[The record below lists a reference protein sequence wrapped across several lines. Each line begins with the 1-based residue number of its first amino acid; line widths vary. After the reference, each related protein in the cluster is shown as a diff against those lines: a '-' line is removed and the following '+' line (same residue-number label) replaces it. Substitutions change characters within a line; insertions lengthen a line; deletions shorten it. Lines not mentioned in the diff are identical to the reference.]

1 MRSRWPNKAGS
12 VPANVDSEAMQE
24 HPAATGSANQ
34 PTGAEKNI
42 RQEIEILRIL
52 SAFGI
57 VWFHSGFDRTGLGYS
72 GLVVFLVISAYL
84 AVSRN
89 AARRPLGQILS
100 GRALRLMSPWAAWMV
115 VYGIRNHFVD
125 RHIIETD
132 RGFFNG
138 LLAGTHIHLWYL
150 PFIFAISV
158 GFDMVLPR
166 VRRSGLAIGSAVVA
180 MALLA
185 TAQWWRP
192 WAQTHGYPSVQYC
205 HALAGIA
212 VGAFL
217 GGVQNLSRMVAA
229 LSLGGILAA
238 AGYSF
243 WLGVDGV
250 GQTYFVGIAI
260 SATLLLWSPRLPR
273 RIDVRSIS
281 ECMLGVYLVH
291 ILFDRM
297 YFAIHGIPELAQPLL
312 TFGTSLLLVW
322 LLRRLLPKVARYVV

>member
-1 MRSRWPNKAGS
+1 MPLAI
-12 VPANVDSEAMQE
+12 DSEAMQE

-34 PTGAEKNI
+34 TSGAEKNI

-72 GLVVFLVISAYL
+72 GLVVFLVLSAYL
-84 AVSRN
+84 AVSRTV
-89 AARRPLGQILS
+89 ARRSLGQILS
-100 GRALRLMSPWAAWMV
+100 SRALRLMSPWAAWML
-115 VYGIRNHFVD
+115 VYGIRNHFVN

-150 PFIFAISV
+150 PFLFAISI
-158 GFDMVLPR
+158 GFDVLLPR
-166 VRRSGLAIGSAVVA
+166 VRRSRLAVGSAVGA

-192 WAQTHGYPSVQYC
+192 WAQTYGYPSVQYC

-217 GGVQNLSRMVAA
+217 GGVQNLSKWAAA
-229 LSLGGILAA
+229 LLFGGILAV

-250 GQTYFVGIAI
+250 GQTYFVGIAV
-260 SATLLLWSPRLPR
+260 SASLLLWSPRLPR
-273 RIDVRSIS
+273 WIDVRSIS

-322 LLRRLLPKVARYVV
+322 LLRRFVPKVARYVV